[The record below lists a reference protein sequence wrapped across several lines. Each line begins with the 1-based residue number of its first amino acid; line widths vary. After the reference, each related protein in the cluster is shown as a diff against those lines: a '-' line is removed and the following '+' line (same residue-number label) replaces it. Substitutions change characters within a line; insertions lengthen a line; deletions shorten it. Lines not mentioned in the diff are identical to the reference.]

1 MNATTR
7 HHIVI
12 SLITLLIAVVVTA
25 CSVASKSAPPEHAD
39 ILRTQVPEA
48 DPDAGLRYVAADRS
62 ANLDINL
69 DPDPPASTPPAACS
83 ADDLS
88 FARTNGNAAMGT
100 GGESIELTNISG
112 TNCTLPRGD
121 ISVRMLTDGIDQELV
136 IVRDS
141 SQLSEDTAPTPPA
154 DDTDGNTNAGVMT
167 VLAPSEQVF
176 VDLVWHISQSPTDG
190 EQVIELH
197 MPVIGTVELP
207 AKPEDPQFIGIDRNG
222 RLMVSPTWR
231 TTDGHDATQ
240 DWTGSNADLD
250 TRTADDIDYC
260 PIESLRYRTDTSPSN
275 SAVRMVGTT
284 VVNYGNDM
292 CKLGR
297 VVALS
302 STSDPEQPA
311 IRLIIQ
317 GDAHPLPDS
326 TADIRISPGNGI
338 RYAALC
344 DDSTE
349 QWIANHRTA
358 IVQAPIPLF
367 PVDDLRAC
375 AAT

>member
-39 ILRTQVPEA
+39 IPQTQVPEA
-48 DPDAGLRYVAADRS
+48 DPDAGLRYVAADGS
-62 ANLDINL
+62 ANLDVNP
-69 DPDPPASTPPAACS
+69 DSDPPASTPPAACS

-88 FARTNGNAAMGT
+88 FARVNGNAAMGT
-100 GGESIELTNISG
+100 GGESIAITNISG
-112 TNCTLPRGD
+112 ANCTLPRGD
-121 ISVRMLTDGIDQELV
+121 ISARILTDGVDQGIT
-136 IVRDS
+136 IVRNS
-141 SQLSEDTAPTPPA
+141 SELSVDTVPTPPA
-154 DDTDGNTNAGVMT
+154 DDADGNTDAGVMT

-176 VDLVWHISQSPTDG
+176 VDLVWRISQSPTDG
-190 EQVIELH
+190 EQVVELR

-207 AKPEDPQFIGIDRNG
+207 VKPENPQFIDIDRNG

-231 TTDGHDATQ
+231 TTREHDTTQ

-250 TRTADDIDYC
+250 TRTVDDIDYC
-260 PIESLRYRTDTSPSN
+260 PIESLRYRTDISPSN
-275 SAVRMVGTT
+275 SAARMVGAT

-302 STSDPEQPA
+302 SGAEPARPA
-311 IRLIIQ
+311 IRLVIQ

-326 TADIRISPGNGI
+326 TAAVRISPGNGI

-349 QWIANHRTA
+349 QWIANHHAT
-358 IVQAPIPLF
+358 VTQAPVPLF
-367 PVDDLRAC
+367 PVDNLRSC
-375 AAT
+375 PAT